1 MSMVQPESVS
11 RWVTAIYRRMLTCQD
26 RWINVGK
33 SRRIFLF
40 LSTETPR
47 QNNRMS
53 S

>member
-26 RWINVGK
+26 SWINVGK

-40 LSTETPR
+40 LSTETPW